1 MTTNSASE
9 SETLKAH
16 NREVWGR
23 LAAVYSTTF
32 ETLTSEAAPALLD
45 SAGVGRRTEL
55 LDVGTGPGTLIGPAL
70 NRGAA
75 VCAVDLSE
83 LMVDVARTRHPGVEV
98 HVGDAHQLPFPDSSF
113 DAVTMG
119 FCLHHIPEPVQ
130 ALREARRVLRP
141 GGRVAFAVWAAA
153 PRLELFGMAFEVLAR
168 LASLDGA
175 PTLQAPAI
183 GEIASDYELLLES
196 AGFENPTA
204 RIVEIAWELTGGGA
218 VFEAF
223 DRYFDL
229 GGQSAASRQ
238 AIEAAFDAEV
248 RQRAD
253 PSGRARIPNPA
264 VVGSARR

>member
-1 MTTNSASE
+1 M
-9 SETLKAH
+9 L
-16 NREVWGR
+16 G
-23 LAAVYSTTF
+23 
-32 ETLTSEAAPALLD
+32 
-45 SAGVGRRTEL
+45 
-55 LDVGTGPGTLIGPAL
+55 
-70 NRGAA
+70 
-75 VCAVDLSE
+75 
-83 LMVDVARTRHPGVEV
+83 
-98 HVGDAHQLPFPDSSF
+98 
-113 DAVTMG
+113 
-119 FCLHHIPEPVQ
+119 
-130 ALREARRVLRP
+130 
-141 GGRVAFAVWAAA
+141 
-153 PRLELFGMAFEVLAR
+153 R

-183 GEIASDYELLLES
+183 GEIAADYERLLES

-204 RIVEIAWELTGGGA
+204 RIVEIAWELTDGGA

-229 GGQSAASRQ
+229 GGESASSRQ